1 MEISDVLMLAADA
14 FCMFFLD
21 CVVAFVVAFVVS
33 DRVLCI
39 AVNESCSV
47 CVSLLSEAS
56 TVSFDTDSSNS
67 DAVASFSF
75 NSSIE
80 YALLIFALST
90 VFDSVASAASAVVV
104 NTWEHSNNVIT
115 NKIILRL
122 G

>member
-1 MEISDVLMLAADA
+1 MLVADA
-14 FCMFFLD
+14 AVCMLFL
-21 CVVAFVVAFVVS
+21 VRIVTLAVAFVVS

-56 TVSFDTDSSNS
+56 AVSFDTDSSNS
-67 DAVASFSF
+67 DAVASFSL
-75 NSSIE
+75 SSSAE
-80 YALLIFALST
+80 YSLLVSSLSV
-90 VFDSVASAASAVVV
+90 VFDMESSAASAVVV